1 MESWPLE
8 SGIQIK
14 ESRIRQTNDIRNPV
28 PVIRDPHCGIQNPS
42 LSWIPETTLINH
54 LETDTGRKVMLHEA
68 IRNDHDDF

>member
-14 ESRIRQTNDIRNPV
+14 ESGIPQTNEIRNPV
-28 PVIRDPHCGIQNPS
+28 PVIRDPHCGIQNPT

-54 LETDTGRKVMLHEA
+54 LETDTVRKVMLHEA